1 VIYKILDAT
10 EWATAQAGGHVAGSA
25 DDRRDGFIHLSAADQ
40 VVETAHRHFADR
52 SDLVL
57 LTVDDAALG
66 PHLRWEESRGGA
78 LFPHLYG
85 PLPVT
90 AVMASDRLRD
100 DVPAADGI
108 SAVLRAGR

>member
-1 VIYKILDAT
+1 VIYKILAAD
-10 EWATAQAGGHVAGSA
+10 EWTAAQASGGVGGST

-40 VVETAHRHFADR
+40 VVETARRHFADR
-52 SDLVL
+52 SGLVL

-66 PHLRWEESRGGA
+66 PLLRWEESRGGA

-90 AVMASDRLRD
+90 AVMAADRLPD
-100 DVPAADGI
+100 ELSAADGI
-108 SAVLRAGR
+108 TALLR